1 MNIES
6 LQTVG
11 LYIAGAMAICFF
23 LALFLFLIVVRK
35 MRKINVPLGAGFSET
50 LLYTPFL
57 LVIFIDLLDFALDAL
72 AAPFT
77 WIILDRLGLKALR
90 GVFAF
95 EALLPFTQFI
105 PLMTLAWFG
114 VRLFGTKFDLVN
126 QYAMNSRVIDG
137 R

>member
-6 LQTVG
+6 LQTIG
-11 LYIAGAMAICFF
+11 LYIAGAMAVCFI

-35 MRKINVPLGAGFSET
+35 MRKINVPPGAGFSET

-57 LVIFIDLLDFALDAL
+57 LAIFIDLLDFALDAL

-77 WIILDRLGLKALR
+77 WVILDRLGLRALR

-95 EALLPFTQFI
+95 EAFLPFTQFI
-105 PLMTLAWFG
+105 PLMTLCWFG
-114 VRLFGTKFDLVN
+114 ARLFGPKFDMVD
-126 QYAMNSRVIDG
+126 QYHMNSRIIDG

>member
-6 LQTVG
+6 LQTIG
-11 LYIAGAMAICFF
+11 LYIAGAMAICFI
-23 LALFLFLIVVRK
+23 LALFLFLVVVRK
-35 MRKINVPLGAGFSET
+35 MRKINVPPGAGFSET

-57 LVIFIDLLDFALDAL
+57 LAIFIDLLDFALDAL

-77 WIILDRLGLKALR
+77 WVILDRLGLRALR

-95 EALLPFTQFI
+95 EAFLPFTQFI
-105 PLMTLAWFG
+105 PLMTLSWFG
-114 VRLFGTKFDLVN
+114 ARIFGPKFDMVD
-126 QYAMNSRVIDG
+126 QYNINSRVIDG

>member
-6 LQTVG
+6 LQTIG
-11 LYIAGAMAICFF
+11 LYIAGAMVICFI

-35 MRKINVPLGAGFSET
+35 MRKINVPAGAGFSET

-77 WIILDRLGLKALR
+77 WVILDRLGLKALR

-95 EALLPFTQFI
+95 EALLPFTQII
-105 PLMTLAWFG
+105 PLMTLSWFG
-114 VRLFGTKFDLVN
+114 VRLFGPKFDMIDR
-126 QYAMNSRVIDG
+126 YKMNSRVIDG